1 MRSLRKNLNALLYT
15 LSLFVTS
22 CSTFEVTEFKSIV
35 NYSFSDEKKEFAI
48 DMDSVIIDGIQAP
61 TAKQIEEGL
70 FKFSFKVSANKEELF
85 YKIYFQNEDYKFQE
99 TLNDTLN
106 PLCSENFYGSWG
118 PKEFGFKKIQRE
130 SQIITDGFR
139 ICGNPRNER
148 KFLGVAM
155 STYKIEEAEVKKLMD
170 EIQSQPDW
178 FKSVQD
184 KAANN
189 KMPVEQQLELDAIF
203 TLCYVRD
210 KGEYNH
216 RWKRNPRM
224 GNYSVM
230 LVVCTK
236 SDLEK
241 IPDYIQDITLKLN
254 DEYVNPFHYFLYG
267 DGSKLINT
275 KIILDENAIRLKSSI
290 DVTKGIFINNAEKQ
304 NFQDYSLL
312 NPSCNFSDTTFRT
325 AHMEQFFHAEVRD
338 FKLNTIP
345 VIADVLGNEYTIDD
359 YKKAEAYFSDSQMI
373 QDYVRSSNCPCKT
386 VKINENEK
394 VLEIHNPKSVDLT
407 SARKENVGVKTR
419 IGYTYGKFTAK
430 IKFPSQIN
438 GSNVWTGITNAFWM
452 LFQDKQLWNHRR
464 ATKSGYAQKGVYSQ
478 DAPRSPT
485 TYYSEIDFEMVKTSQ
500 YWPAYTYEGGNGPV
514 EDAQKSSDVIV
525 TSTNF
530 DLSCSDP
537 IRFGQSFCPTKY
549 KDQEFLPFRWAP
561 WHQAITTRTPVKNS
575 DLYSP
580 DFYYYQ
586 IEWRPNE
593 IIWRIGPSK
602 DQLNVIGYVNDEITS
617 IPNNQM
623 IMIVTQE
630 YHLTEWWP
638 PMPFKQEFIPFLKND
653 MIGKIFEF
661 EIE

>member
-1 MRSLRKNLNALLYT
+1 MQSLINYPFLIFHAMAF
-15 LSLFVTS
+15 FVTS
-22 CSTFEVTEFKSIV
+22 CSKFEVTEFKSII

-48 DMDSVIIDGIQAP
+48 DMDSVIINGIQAP

-70 FKFSFKVSANKEELF
+70 FKFSFKVSSNTEELF

-106 PLCSENFYGSWG
+106 PLCGENFYGSWG
-118 PKEFGFKKIQRE
+118 PKEFGFKKIQPE

-184 KAANN
+184 KATNN

-203 TLCYVRD
+203 TLCYIRD
-210 KGEYNH
+210 KGESNH

-224 GNYSVM
+224 GNYSIM
-230 LVVCTK
+230 LVVCTE
-236 SDLEK
+236 SDLKK

-254 DEYVNPFHYFLYG
+254 GEYVNPYYYFLHG
-267 DGSKLINT
+267 DGSSLSNT
-275 KIILDENAIRLKSSI
+275 KVILDENAVRLKSRI
-290 DVTKGIFINNAEKQ
+290 DVSKGIFINNAEKQ
-304 NFQDYSLL
+304 NYQDYSFL
-312 NPSCNFSDTTFRT
+312 NSGCNDSDETFRT

-345 VIADVLGNEYTIDD
+345 VIADVLANEYTAED
-359 YKKAEAYFSDSQMI
+359 YRKAEAYFNDSLMI
-373 QDYVRSSNCPCKT
+373 KDYVRSSNCPCKT
-386 VKINENEK
+386 VKINEQEK
-394 VLEIHNPKSVDLT
+394 VLEIYNPKSADLT

-419 IGYTYGKFTAK
+419 IGYAYGKFTAR

-438 GSNVWTGITNAFWM
+438 SSNVWTGLTNAFWM
-452 LFQDKQLWNHRR
+452 LFQDKQEWNHRR
-464 ATKSGYAQKGVYSQ
+464 VSESGYAQKGIYSP

-485 TYYSEIDFEMVKTSQ
+485 TYYSEIDFEIVKTSR
-500 YWPAYTYEGGNGPV
+500 YWPATSYKEGKVPV
-514 EDAQKSSDVIV
+514 EDAQNNSDIIV
-525 TSTNF
+525 TTTNW

-537 IRFGQSFCPTKY
+537 VRFGQSFCPTNY
-549 KDQEFLPFRWAP
+549 DNQEFLPFRWLP
-561 WHQAITTRTPVKNS
+561 WHQAITTRMPVKNS

-602 DQLNVIGYVNDEITS
+602 DQLKVIGYVNDEITS

-638 PMPFKQEFIPFLKND
+638 PMPFKQEYIPFLKND
-653 MIGKIFEF
+653 MIGKIYDF